1 VAARREP
8 GDDRP
13 RDPWTYRLVVIF
25 LGLVALVAIIGS
37 IILKF
42 HNAEAALPD
51 ALVAFGS
58 AALGALGG
66 VLAPS
71 PIQRG

>member
-1 VAARREP
+1 
-8 GDDRP
+8 
-13 RDPWTYRLVVIF
+13 LVVIF